1 MNMINNWQGIYGQKS
16 VIKILNNIVSSQK
29 IPHAFL
35 FQGADGVGKDFVA
48 IRFAQLLNT
57 TSADQHQDDLINNQI
72 QNLAEPFVKY
82 IFPLPR
88 GKNEIDSSSP
98 TEKLSP
104 DELAIIHEELNKKI
118 KNPYYKISIP
128 RASNIKISS
137 IRDIKKNLS
146 FEYEDV
152 AYRFIIISDAHLM
165 NEEAQNALLKSLEEP
180 PAGVIF
186 ILITSSPSL
195 LRETIISRCWNINF
209 QPLSNSDIQNVMT
222 EFFHIDANLAGK
234 IAPFTGGSVKEA
246 LELIE
251 HDFEK
256 LVEKTIFILRYSF
269 GRKYH
274 SALEEFSPYLK
285 DNNSDSIKLIIRL
298 IIIWLNDFQKYRF
311 NQNNYFFSGYVET
324 LEKFY
329 KRFPDINVNNT
340 VSKLDKLASIFK
352 NNINLNLIVLN
363 IIFELAVLVAPK
375 K

>member
-1 MNMINNWQGIYGQKS
+1 
-16 VIKILNNIVSSQK
+16 
-29 IPHAFL
+29 
-35 FQGADGVGKDFVA
+35 
-48 IRFAQLLNT
+48 
-57 TSADQHQDDLINNQI
+57 
-72 QNLAEPFVKY
+72 
-82 IFPLPR
+82 
-88 GKNEIDSSSP
+88 
-98 TEKLSP
+98 
-104 DELAIIHEELNKKI
+104 
-118 KNPYYKISIP
+118 
-128 RASNIKISS
+128 
-137 IRDIKKNLS
+137 
-146 FEYEDV
+146 
-152 AYRFIIISDAHLM
+152 
-165 NEEAQNALLKSLEEP
+165 
-180 PAGVIF
+180 
-186 ILITSSPSL
+186 
-195 LRETIISRCWNINF
+195 
-209 QPLSNSDIQNVMT
+209 MT
-222 EFFHIDANLAGK
+222 EVFHIDANLAGK

-311 NQNNYFFSGYVET
+311 NQNSYFFSGYVET

-329 KRFPDINVNNT
+329 KRFPGINVNNT